1 MNRPPIVRDELPKGM
16 TPASPNTEAPPN
28 RPAPLTC
35 AAGNYAGAIRQA
47 LAILPVEIRV
57 DRLIVVERDG
67 LPSQVSLKLTILG
80 EKGGGD
86 PERFGDEVQP
96 AQQDLHVPGP

>member
-1 MNRPPIVRDELPKGM
+1 MNRPPRLNDSLPKGM
-16 TPASPNTEAPPN
+16 QPGSSDNEAPPT

-47 LAILPVEIRV
+47 LSVLPVEIHV
-57 DRLIVVERDG
+57 DRLIMVERDG

-80 EKGGGD
+80 EKGGDD

-96 AQQDLHVPGP
+96 AEQELHVPGP